1 MIQQW
6 SCEILLVDDN
16 PGDQL
21 LISEALRES
30 KCSTKLIWVKDG
42 VEALSYLNKI
52 GDFKDARMP
61 DLIIMDLNLPKK
73 DGRELL
79 EEIKNT
85 KRYSAIPVIILTSSK
100 AEADII
106 KCYALHASCYI
117 SKPVDLEQYIMMI
130 HTIVKFWCSIVTL
143 PSRLL

>member
-1 MIQQW
+1 MIQQRP
-6 SCEILLVDDN
+6 CEILLVEDN

-21 LISEALRES
+21 LISEAIRES
-30 KCSTKLIWVKDG
+30 KCSIKLIWVKNG
-42 VEALSYLNKI
+42 VEALSFLNQT
-52 GDFKDARMP
+52 GSFKDARIP

-79 EEIKNT
+79 EEIKNN

-100 AEADII
+100 AETDVI

-117 SKPVDLEQYIMMI
+117 SKPVDLEQYITVVHGI
-130 HTIVKFWCSIVTL
+130 IKFWCSTVTL
-143 PSRLL
+143 PSHFL